1 MPDTLLT
8 KTHCKAFCTG
18 RLGCSDHQTFQTV
31 RSFMIGCLA
40 GTRAVET
47 DRGLKKMHVVYD
59 KSLVT
64 KAIHIFRHPLDNI
77 VARFH
82 LDYQVQVDGG
92 NIDVRYA

>member
-1 MPDTLLT
+1 
-8 KTHCKAFCTG
+8 
-18 RLGCSDHQTFQTV
+18 
-31 RSFMIGCLA
+31 MIGCLT

-47 DRGLKKMHVVYD
+47 NHGLKKITVEYN

-82 LDYQVQVDGG
+82 LDYQVQRDAGD
-92 NIDVRYA
+92 NDVSYMLFLLAPLLVLGSVLFLQLSLT